1 MNGVVYIREPA
12 EPDFVNAL
20 IDAVHQWRF
29 TQTRLDGVPV
39 EVVIH
44 VSARFVIE

>member
-1 MNGVVYIREPA
+1 MKDFRLTEPA
-12 EPDFVNAL
+12 EPEFVNAL
-20 IDAVHQWRF
+20 LDAVNQWRF